1 MAAVVAFILDKTFI
15 ETPMEIKVEGR
26 VLFARAQGELAP
38 KRPVTPWLNLIAAA
52 GLTGNDFMEHMLC
65 SPAGSVSY

>member
-1 MAAVVAFILDKTFI
+1 
-15 ETPMEIKVEGR
+15 MEIKVEGR

-38 KRPVTPWLNLIAAA
+38 KRPVTPWLSLIAAA